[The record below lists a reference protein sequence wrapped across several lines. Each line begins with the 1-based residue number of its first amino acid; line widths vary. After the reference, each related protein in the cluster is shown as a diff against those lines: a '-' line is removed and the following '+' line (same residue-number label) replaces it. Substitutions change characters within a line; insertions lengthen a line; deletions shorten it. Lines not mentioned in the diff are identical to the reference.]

1 MSHAPAAARPA
12 TGFDGTS
19 ITYQATA
26 DDWGQAIVRLRR
38 RASVVPFWWLLPA
51 GFVVLGLVN
60 LSLGEWVGA
69 VALVIGALMALVL
82 NSGRVNGF
90 IIRRQIRPL
99 IEHPVTLTIADDGL
113 HAKAGPS
120 AWSLAWSG
128 VHDVIVD
135 PHVVMVARARTI
147 SWAIIPRTAFRSDA
161 EVAAFRGQV
170 IERRDRAHGSRR
182 VGHGDA

>member
-1 MSHAPAAARPA
+1 VSHAPAAARP
-12 TGFDGTS
+12 TSGFDGTS

-38 RASVVPFWWLLPA
+38 RASSVPFWWLLPA
-51 GFVVLGLVN
+51 GFVILGLVN

-69 VALVIGALMALVL
+69 VALVIGGLMALVL

-99 IEHPVTLTIADDGL
+99 IEHPVTLTLADDGL
-113 HAKAGPS
+113 QAKAGPS

-128 VHDVIVD
+128 VHDLIVD
-135 PHVVMVARARTI
+135 PHVVMVTRAKTI
-147 SWAIIPRTAFRSDA
+147 SWSIIPRTAFRSDG
-161 EVAAFRGQV
+161 EVATFRQTI
-170 IERRDRAHGSRR
+170 IERRDRARRTTGVGNGST
-182 VGHGDA
+182 